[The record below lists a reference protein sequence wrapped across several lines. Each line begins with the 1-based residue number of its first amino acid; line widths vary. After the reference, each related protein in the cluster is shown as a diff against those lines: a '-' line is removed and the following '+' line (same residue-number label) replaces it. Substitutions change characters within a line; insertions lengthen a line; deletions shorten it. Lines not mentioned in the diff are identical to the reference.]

1 VSDAV
6 AFIVV
11 EGMPDGTGE
20 LHSLHWKRDKKEVLH
35 REYILELISKS
46 WTKSK

>member
-11 EGMPDGTGE
+11 EGMPDATGA
-20 LHSLHWKRDKKEVLH
+20 LHSLHWKRDKKEVLY
-35 REYILELISKS
+35 RDYILELISKS
-46 WTKSK
+46 